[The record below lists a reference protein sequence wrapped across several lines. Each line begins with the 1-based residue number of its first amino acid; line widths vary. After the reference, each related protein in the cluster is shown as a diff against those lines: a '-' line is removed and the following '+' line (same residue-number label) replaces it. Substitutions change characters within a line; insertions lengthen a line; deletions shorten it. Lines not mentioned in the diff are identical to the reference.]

1 MKKSELKQMIRE
13 ELQKL
18 DERKLAGKE
27 LIDAI
32 RNVYDQKQAQK
43 INGSMVDLFTASAI
57 IKVYDSIS
65 EKNKANLASMTL
77 PKIVNITWKLINKVS

>member
-1 MKKSELKQMIRE
+1 VKKSELKQMIRE